1 MESNIPTDLNRAIH
15 SGWHMIFL
23 ENIRMALR
31 AKQHIHCTG
40 RCIDMR
46 DLPKKSEIQK
56 LKNENHKNID
66 VFKL

>member
-23 ENIRMALR
+23 EKYPDGSPRQGTFIAPS
-31 AKQHIHCTG
+31 

-46 DLPKKSEIQK
+46 DLPKKRNTK